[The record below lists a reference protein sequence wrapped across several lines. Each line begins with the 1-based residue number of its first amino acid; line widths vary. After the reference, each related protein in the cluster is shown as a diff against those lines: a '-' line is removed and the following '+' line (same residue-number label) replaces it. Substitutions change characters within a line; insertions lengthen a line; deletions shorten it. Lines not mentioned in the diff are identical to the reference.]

1 MKKSLSVVTPTF
13 NEKENIKILVPK
25 ILSVFKT
32 FKIDGEIIIVDDRST
47 DGTVEILKKFAAN
60 HPNVI
65 PVFRLPPP
73 SIARSWFDGFNLASK
88 DVIVCIDADLCHDP
102 GYFPQMLE
110 RIGEFD
116 IVIGSRYLNNRMGMM
131 EDKHFLPI
139 AFSIIGQ
146 FLTRFIIGFKE
157 YDISHSFRMFKKGV
171 FLSVKDQ
178 LKHEG
183 NVFLIEFLY
192 YAKKRGFKVAEL
204 PIQYG
209 KRIHGTTKLKVWN
222 EGARYLK
229 FIFRII
235 LMRWF
240 KG

>member
-13 NEKENIKILVPK
+13 NEKENIEILVPK
-25 ILSVFKT
+25 ILDVFDT
-32 FKIDGEIIIVDDRST
+32 YEIDGEVIIVDDRST
-47 DGTVEILKKFAAN
+47 DGTVGLLKKIAAN

-65 PVFRLPPP
+65 PVFRLAPP

-102 GYFPQMLE
+102 GYFPQMLD

-116 IVIGSRYLNNRMGMM
+116 IVIGSRYLNNPMGVM

-139 AFSIIGQ
+139 LFSIMGQ
-146 FLTRFIIGFKE
+146 FLTRFVTGFKE
-157 YDISHSFRMFKKGV
+157 YDSSHSFRMFKKEV

-178 LKHEG
+178 LRHEG

-192 YAKKRGFKVAEL
+192 YAKKRGFKVTEL

-235 LMRWF
+235 VMRWF
-240 KG
+240 KS